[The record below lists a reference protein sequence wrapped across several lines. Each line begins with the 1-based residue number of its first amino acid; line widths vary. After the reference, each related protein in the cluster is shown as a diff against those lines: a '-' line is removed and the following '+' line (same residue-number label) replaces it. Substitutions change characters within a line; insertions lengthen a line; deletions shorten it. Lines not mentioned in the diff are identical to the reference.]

1 MINIHDLYQVMRLRC
16 WYLLVERNKKF
27 WRDAGWPGS
36 LNTNIAKQRSFNSRD
51 ILKVTT
57 ETKELKS
64 WTNVYS
70 PDWNQNLTVKTS
82 TTSLALPWNCA
93 PGGGARAS
101 LAKNWIPSPLAPT
114 RTRDKRLPVRQLTLV
129 DQRVTKC
136 QTCCDDV
143 ESFPWLWGDDSLT
156 WSEAETVKK
165 NTY

>member
-101 LAKNWIPSPLAPT
+101 LAKNWIPSPLPLRARGT
-114 RTRDKRLPVRQLTLV
+114 RGYLSANWHLLTRESPSADPVVMMLNH
-129 DQRVTKC
+129 
-136 QTCCDDV
+136 
-143 ESFPWLWGDDSLT
+143 SPG
-156 WSEAETVKK
+156 SEGMIR
-165 NTY
+165 